1 MPERCYP
8 FVFDPE
14 TVLKAFGG
22 IREVH
27 RILIELECDV
37 TERAVRKWLERGVV
51 PADAVIA
58 LHLYAKDNG
67 GPDILSMAIIRTHKR
82 RKR

>member
-1 MPERCYP
+1 M
-8 FVFDPE
+8 FDPAR
-14 TVLKAFGG
+14 VISAYGG
-22 IREVH
+22 IKEVH
-27 RILIELECDV
+27 RRLTEIDCDV

-58 LHLYAKDNG
+58 LHLSSQEEN
-67 GPDILSMAIIRTHKR
+67 GPDILSMAVIRKRAR